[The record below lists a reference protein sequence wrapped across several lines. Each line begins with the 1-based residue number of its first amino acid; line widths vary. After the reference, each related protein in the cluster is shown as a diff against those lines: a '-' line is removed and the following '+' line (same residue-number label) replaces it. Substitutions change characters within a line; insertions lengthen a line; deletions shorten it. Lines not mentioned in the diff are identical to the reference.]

1 MGVSS
6 QESDD
11 LIDEL
16 ARYMIQPDGEYR
28 HKWSVGDIVI
38 WDNRCSYH
46 RAAGDY
52 PPHEDRIH
60 WRTSIKEREGAGRRI
75 AAPVPPSWEG
85 GGDGPYRAAVSAA
98 GKLHSTAIPSGS

>member
-1 MGVSS
+1 VHPETGRKSLYFDPGKIESIVGVSA

-16 ARYMIQPDGEYR
+16 AGYMIQPDGEYR
-28 HKWSVGDIVI
+28 HKWRVGDIVI

-60 WRTSIKEREGAGRRI
+60 WRTSIKERE
-75 AAPVPPSWEG
+75 AA
-85 GGDGPYRAAVSAA
+85 RLAAE
-98 GKLHSTAIPSGS
+98 